1 MWRRLIVRVR
11 CACVLLVTRRVS
23 PPFANPNLWSLCSS
37 TVVFLS
43 PPFDDPPEPGV
54 LAGDGR
60 LSSKFDDSVSLSEY
74 VIHAPA
80 RGGSRP
86 PLMAH
91 EDSKVYPI

>member
-37 TVVFLS
+37 TVIFLS

-60 LSSKFDDSVSLSEY
+60 LSSKFGNSLSEY
-74 VIHAPA
+74 AHAL
-80 RGGSRP
+80 
-86 PLMAH
+86 LMAH